1 MLQVLHY
8 CIVLGVK
15 GILLAGGAGS
25 RLGPLTVST
34 SKHLLAVHD
43 KPMIYYSFST
53 LLMTG
58 VTEIALIHKPRD
70 KSGYEALLGDG
81 SDFGVKITYI
91 EQAKPLGIS
100 HAFILAKDFLDGDSC
115 ALILGDNIFYGA
127 GLGTSLHA
135 VAKDHI
141 VGARV
146 FLKAVSNPQDYGVA
160 LLEGDVI
167 ASVVEKPANPA
178 SNLAVTGLYL
188 FDDKCVSV
196 AASLEPSAR
205 GELEITHM
213 IDNYREKN
221 SLSHTVL
228 GRGLTWVDAGTV
240 QRIEEASELIRLIQ
254 SREGLMV
261 GSPEEIALG
270 LGNITNEQLSE
281 RASTFGRCD
290 YAAYLINLAHL
301 RNSN

>member
-1 MLQVLHY
+1 M
-8 CIVLGVK
+8 K

-58 VTEIALIHKPRD
+58 VTEIALIHNPRD
-70 KSGYEALLGDG
+70 KLGYEALLGDG

-100 HAFILAKDFLDGDSC
+100 HAFIVAKGFLDGDSC

-135 VAKDHI
+135 VAKDHSH
-141 VGARV
+141 GALV
-146 FLKAVSNPQDYGVA
+146 FLKSVSNPQDYGVA
-160 LLEGDVI
+160 QLEGDGI
-167 ASVVEKPANPA
+167 ASVVEKPTEPT
-178 SNLAVTGLYL
+178 SNLAITGLYF
-188 FDDKCVSV
+188 FDEKCVSM
-196 AASLEPSAR
+196 AESLEPSNR
-205 GELEITHM
+205 GELEITH
-213 IDNYREKN
+213 IIERYRGKN
-221 SLSHTVL
+221 SLSHMVL
-228 GRGLTWVDAGTV
+228 GRGLTWLDAGTV
-240 QRIEEASELIRLIQ
+240 QRIEEASELIRLLQ

-261 GSPEEIALG
+261 GSPEEIAFG
-270 LGNITNEQLSE
+270 LRRVSPQQLLQ
-281 RASTFGRCD
+281 RASVFGD
-290 YAAYLINLAHL
+290 SEYAKYLRTLA
-301 RNSN
+301 RDQSVM